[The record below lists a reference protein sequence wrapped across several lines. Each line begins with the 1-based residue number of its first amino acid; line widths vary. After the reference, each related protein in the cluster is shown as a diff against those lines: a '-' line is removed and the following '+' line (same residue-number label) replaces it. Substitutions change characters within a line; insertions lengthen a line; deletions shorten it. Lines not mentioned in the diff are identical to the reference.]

1 MKFPLP
7 LRISIPVSLFLFG
20 LALGTLSFVHEVNS
34 AFTRIEQ
41 DIRQRAAFLGNQISG
56 ILQYHFQNGDEEAAS
71 LQLSLAGSSPNLRLA
86 FVCDEQNRIMQSTR
100 YEWRDQPLA
109 NSPMASSRE
118 MTEIARRSLS
128 AQFSLSE
135 NRSILNAAFPF
146 FLPPEPG
153 SIRPTSAGVLF
164 LEYDLDPLKKAELQ
178 VAIRRSALA
187 GGVLAVM
194 CLLVWLFYDRLLTRR
209 VMRLVAAT
217 KRLGKGQFARAG
229 LTGSD
234 ELAELSAAFDKMT
247 AEIRAHTEELEAAN
261 TRMKREMAERELAE
275 NRFLSVWKNSAD
287 GMRLTDHCGTVVA
300 VNAAFCKLSGMAA
313 EELEGKPFTV
323 CYAPSE
329 DVDDMMERYRERF
342 ANRSFETF
350 IERHVK
356 FRSGKGAEIE
366 VSSSFISQEN
376 NEPLLLAI
384 FRDVTERNRAEQL
397 LHQQAASMEASMDGM
412 GILDPS
418 HRYIYLNEAHARIYG
433 YDSPC
438 ELIGKT
444 WEILYG
450 EDEAK
455 RLKGEVIPKLV
466 QAGRWRGEAVGQ
478 RRDGTAVSLEISLSR
493 IASGGMVCV
502 VRDITERK
510 LEEER
515 RQAIDRKMLDAQKLE
530 SLGVLAGG
538 IAHDFNNL
546 LTAILG
552 NASLALMQSSEDS
565 PLRSHLISIEKT
577 SLQAADLCKQMLA
590 YSGKGRFVVQHL
602 SLNEL
607 IEDMTHLLQISIN
620 KRVKL
625 TWELSPNL
633 PSIEADIS
641 QMRQVLMNLVINR

>member
-1 MKFPLP
+1 
-7 LRISIPVSLFLFG
+7 
-20 LALGTLSFVHEVNS
+20 
-34 AFTRIEQ
+34 
-41 DIRQRAAFLGNQISG
+41 
-56 ILQYHFQNGDEEAAS
+56 
-71 LQLSLAGSSPNLRLA
+71 
-86 FVCDEQNRIMQSTR
+86 
-100 YEWRDQPLA
+100 
-109 NSPMASSRE
+109 
-118 MTEIARRSLS
+118 
-128 AQFSLSE
+128 
-135 NRSILNAAFPF
+135 
-146 FLPPEPG
+146 
-153 SIRPTSAGVLF
+153 
-164 LEYDLDPLKKAELQ
+164 
-178 VAIRRSALA
+178 
-187 GGVLAVM
+187 
-194 CLLVWLFYDRLLTRR
+194 
-209 VMRLVAAT
+209 
-217 KRLGKGQFARAG
+217 
-229 LTGSD
+229 
-234 ELAELSAAFDKMT
+234 
-247 AEIRAHTEELEAAN
+247 
-261 TRMKREMAERELAE
+261 MKREMAERELAE

-438 ELIGKT
+438 ELIGKS

-466 QAGRWRGEAVGQ
+466 QAGRWRGEAVGLK
-478 RRDGTAVSLEISLSR
+478 RDGTAVSLEISLSR

-510 LEEER
+510 LEEAR

-565 PLRSHLISIEKT
+565 PLRSHLTSIEKT

-641 QMRQVLMNLVINR
+641 QMRQVLMNLVINASEAIGDRNGTIRISTGVMSADRAYLTEAYLAPELSAGEYVFMEVSDTGCGMSPETRAKIFEPFFSTKFTGRGLGLAAVLGIIRGHDGAIKVSSEVGRGTTFKVLLPRADKPAQPIRVQNTPASSWRGSGTVLIVDDEESVRTVAGQMLEAIGFEVLQASDGREGVEMFSENCDRISAVLLDMTMPRMNGEEAFRELRRLRGDIKVILISGYNEQEATHHFAGRGLAGFLQKPFKLEDLKTKVRAVFGE